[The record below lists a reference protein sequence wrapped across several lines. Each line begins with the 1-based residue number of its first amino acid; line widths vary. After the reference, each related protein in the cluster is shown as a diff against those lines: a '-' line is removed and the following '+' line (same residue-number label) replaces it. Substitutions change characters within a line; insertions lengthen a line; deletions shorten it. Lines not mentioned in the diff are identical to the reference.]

1 MSFDITFLIVI
12 FSPVIGIMSLIVG
25 KPAIK
30 EKTNKKLPLYL
41 CDIACVLGLII
52 FISFIICSRSER
64 IDPKYTYTEYPI
76 EKMTFDNVYFNNRGG
91 DSLNKSY
98 VIVEEPNDKYQNVV
112 VVEKEEYIIQWFYK
126 VKITTNKYHIYLSE
140 DVYNRWQDG
149 STIYEGE

>member
-1 MSFDITFLIVI
+1 
-12 FSPVIGIMSLIVG
+12 MSLIVG
-25 KPAIK
+25 KPTIK

-52 FISFIICSRSER
+52 FISFIICSRSEH
-64 IDPKYTYTEYPI
+64 IDSKYTYTEYPI

-91 DSLNKSY
+91 DSLNESY

-126 VKITTNKYHIYLSE
+126 VKTTTTKYHIYLSE
-140 DVYNRWQDG
+140 DVYNRLQDG